1 MNRCC
6 SSPGDICGQAFCH
19 MYWGC
24 RKVGCRGCLNLFKD
38 MEFDDRCL
46 SSLINDNLYESRVLK
61 EYLESKGLSLQ
72 DMLQTCSQ
80 KLDNGDYHCTGE
92 RFNHLKLAT
101 SFPDNYTVV
110 HVTKIN
116 MHVTPVYA
124 SFRLSDSQNVFHHK
138 DMLQVCPQEL
148 QRPGISVSQGHT
160 Q

>member
-1 MNRCC
+1 
-6 SSPGDICGQAFCH
+6 
-19 MYWGC
+19 
-24 RKVGCRGCLNLFKD
+24 

-46 SSLINDNLYESRVLK
+46 SSLISDNLYESRVLK
-61 EYLESKGLSLQ
+61 VCVIQVLIPIIRIISSCSALLLRSIWSQRVSLSR
-72 DMLQTCSQ
+72 TCYRPALRNWTMETITAQ
-80 KLDNGDYHCTGE
+80 V

-101 SFPDNYTVV
+101 SFPDDYTVV

-124 SFRLSDSQNVFHHK
+124 SSRLSDSQNVFHHK

-160 Q
+160 QR